1 MADTAAM
8 EGGKKSWINHVMATK
23 RKHGV
28 TLRQAMRMAKKT
40 YKKGRRGGGD
50 DGARDERRQGEMSG
64 GRDGRLH
71 RQADIARFA
80 DEAS

>member
-50 DGARDERRQGEMSG
+50 DEEMAGGASPLTPAPTG
-64 GRDGRLH
+64 GRRRRGTRKTRRSRKH
-71 RQADIARFA
+71 
-80 DEAS
+80 